1 MSETFSHVR
10 LSGTKQGFQKIFCPC
25 FTWFNDLEI
34 CRLQLLNSLWQPLCE
49 ALGLLRTEIS
59 LVSLYSLSSK
69 CRPVSH
75 FNETVDNSSHML
87 QTAST
92 VRQAGE
98 FQGQRFSSLH
108 EVLITTGSGKHK
120 GGVVVVI
127 LETRLWSWQGSCAA
141 HVALWP
147 SDLIVKSPSESLPIA
162 NWNLTSLSSLIAVA
176 GQTHRQQADTYGQLQ
191 KDVSICDLIVLEV
204 MPWLCSHFPAL

>member
-1 MSETFSHVR
+1 MSETFGHVR
-10 LSGTKQGFQKIFCPC
+10 LSGTKQDFQKIFCPC
-25 FTWFNDLEI
+25 FTCFNDLEI

-75 FNETVDNSSHML
+75 FYETVDNSSHML

-98 FQGQRFSSLH
+98 YQRRRFSSLH
-108 EVLITTGSGKHK
+108 EVLIMTGSGKHK

-127 LETRLWSWQGSCAA
+127 LKQDCGHGKATVQLMLLYDHRTWLSKVQ
-141 HVALWP
+141 VNRFP
-147 SDLIVKSPSESLPIA
+147 SQIGTLH
-162 NWNLTSLSSLIAVA
+162 LSA
-176 GQTHRQQADTYGQLQ
+176 
-191 KDVSICDLIVLEV
+191 
-204 MPWLCSHFPAL
+204 PWLLWLAKLIGSKLTPMGCTRMSQYVTL